1 MSQQLGS
8 KVERQGKAKSQL
20 HPGQLLFLF
29 KERQGKA
36 RQKVNK
42 SKSQLHPGTE
52 LYDKYTNGTVQSSK
66 VSLVQ
71 GLNSSQGKKNVIK
84 CD

>member
-8 KVERQGKAKSQL
+8 KVERQGKA
-20 HPGQLLFLF
+20 
-29 KERQGKA
+29 
-36 RQKVNK
+36 
-42 SKSQLHPGTE
+42 KSQLHPGTE

-71 GLNSSQGKKNVIK
+71 GLNSSQGKKNVYTDDVSCTIYT
-84 CD
+84 DD